1 VAGAKTLAREI
12 VRTRRVAGQLYM
24 NKVRG
29 RGREGEGRRG
39 GIDRNEHVMSKRN
52 HTTPLFPQA
61 HLIDMNARL
70 TEQLGVVKVA
80 GTLKKSTEVMALVNR
95 LVTVPQL
102 AATVRAMGR
111 EMMRAGVIDEV
122 MGDAIDSVMD
132 GPEAEGEVDA
142 EVDKVLAEVAGAD
155 VEALAGARAPATRVA
170 GAGRAEEAAGEE
182 GEELDELKARL
193 EAVRAG

>member
-1 VAGAKTLAREI
+1 
-12 VRTRRVAGQLYM
+12 
-24 NKVRG
+24 
-29 RGREGEGRRG
+29 
-39 GIDRNEHVMSKRN
+39 
-52 HTTPLFPQA
+52 
-61 HLIDMNARL
+61 MNARL

-111 EMMRAGVIDEV
+111 EMMKAGVIDEV
-122 MGDAIDSVMD
+122 MVDAIDSVMD